1 MRNFSEKSCLYYNI
15 PTNIEKF
22 HFLPDKVALLM
33 RRRSECGTKIKEC
46 RFGVL
51 LEISDIFSSKLN
63 VFNYM
68 I

>member
-1 MRNFSEKSCLYYNI
+1 MRK
-15 PTNIEKF
+15 
-22 HFLPDKVALLM
+22 
-33 RRRSECGTKIKEC
+33 RSECGTKIKEC
-46 RFGVL
+46 RFGAL